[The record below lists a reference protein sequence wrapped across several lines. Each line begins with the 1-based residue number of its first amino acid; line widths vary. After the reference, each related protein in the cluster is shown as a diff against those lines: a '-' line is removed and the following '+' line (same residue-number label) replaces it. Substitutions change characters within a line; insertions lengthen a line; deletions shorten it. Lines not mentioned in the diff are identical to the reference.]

1 MSCFS
6 PTKTTGD
13 HVMKRFKGFQRLAT
27 GLLAAAA
34 LTLGTAAQAQNWPTK
49 PLTIVVPFTAGS
61 ATDVMARLFGERLS
75 ERLGQPVVVENRTG
89 AGGTIGTAAVA
100 RANPD
105 GYTLVV
111 VSSGHVVN
119 PVLYPSLSYELKD
132 LAAVAPLGTLPSVL
146 LAAPG
151 LGVKTVKELV
161 DKARS
166 TPQGMRFASAGVGSA
181 AHVNAQKFVS
191 GLNLNATHVPY
202 RGTPPMLVD
211 IAGNTVDFVFAP
223 LISSVAMIQDNR
235 VVPLAVSTPKRAEAF
250 PNIPT
255 TAEAGYPQGEF
266 NFWIGMLAPAKTP
279 RPVIDRLHREISA
292 MMDAPEVVAR
302 LQSLGALPFK
312 MAPQDFDR
320 FIQTEA
326 VELGGIMR
334 AANVKAE

>member
-1 MSCFS
+1 MTQ
-6 PTKTTGD
+6 TKPL
-13 HVMKRFKGFQRLAT
+13 RRLST
-27 GLLAAAA
+27 SLLAAVAFTLAA
-34 LTLGTAAQAQNWPTK
+34 TSAQAQAWPTK
-49 PLTIVVPFTAGS
+49 PITVVVPFTPGS
-61 ATDVMARLFGERLS
+61 ATDVLARLFGERLS

-89 AGGTIGTAAVA
+89 AGGTIGTGAVA

-111 VSSGHVVN
+111 VSAGHVVN

-151 LGVKTVKELV
+151 LGVKSVKELV

-166 TPQGMRFASAGVGSA
+166 TPAGLRFASAGVGSA

-191 GLNLNATHVPY
+191 GLNLNALHVPY

-211 IAGNTVDFVFAP
+211 IAGNSVDFVFAP

-255 TAEAGYPQGEF
+255 AAEAGYPQGQF

-279 RPVIDRLHREISA
+279 RPVIERLNREITA
-292 MMDAPEVVAR
+292 MMDAPEVIAR
-302 LQSLGALPFK
+302 LQSLGALPYK
-312 MAPQDFDR
+312 LGPQEFDR
-320 FIQTEA
+320 FIASEA